1 MAEELDLPSY
11 RSRLDRVMAERG
23 AWPEGAPWVRD
34 AMAALPRDGF
44 APRRLW
50 RWDGRAWAPVDRA
63 VDPAGWAGELYRSP
77 DEAAVTKLGDGLPT
91 SSLSCQAVVADMA
104 DSLRLEPGHRVL
116 ELGTGSGWNAALL
129 ARRAGPG
136 QVVSVEADPALAAA
150 AASRLAAAGLEVH
163 VLTGD
168 GDLGAPGRPPF
179 DRVIAT
185 YAVEQIPWAWIEQT
199 APGGR
204 IVTPWGRLGHVA
216 LTVAE
221 DGKSA
226 TGWMQGLA
234 RFMPTRTQ
242 HALRQRTFA
251 DIRQGT
257 FADIRRASEPGATGA
272 THRDPARLADPWGLG
287 FALRVALP
295 ELTVHT
301 GHDQDGTSAWITDGH
316 TSWAVLSA
324 RPTGGA
330 WTTQGGPRRL
340 ADELETAWTEWETA
354 GRPGVY
360 DYGLTRTPTEQYA
373 WANDPHTGP
382 RWPAGGPGRA
392 PVVSS

>member
-1 MAEELDLPSY
+1 MAEELDLPAY

-23 AWPEGAPWVRD
+23 AWPEGSPWVRE
-34 AMAALPRDGF
+34 AVAALPRDGF
-44 APRRLW
+44 APERLW
-50 RWDGRAWAPVDRA
+50 RWGRRAWEPVDRA

-77 DEAAVTKLGDGLPT
+77 DEAAVTQLGDGLPT

-129 ARRAGPG
+129 AHRAGPG
-136 QVVSVEADPALAAA
+136 RVVGVEADPVLAAA
-150 AASRLAAAGLEVH
+150 ADVRLAAAGLEVQ
-163 VLTGD
+163 VRTGD
-168 GDLGAPGRPPF
+168 GDLGVPDEFPF

-185 YAVEQIPWAWIEQT
+185 YAVEEIPWAWVEQT

-221 DGKSA
+221 DGRSA

-242 HALRQRTFA
+242 HAHRRRTFGEVRGSVET
-251 DIRQGT
+251 DRSGST
-257 FADIRRASEPGATGA
+257 D
-272 THRDPARLADPWGLG
+272 RDPTQLADLWGLG

-295 ELTVHT
+295 DLSVHT
-301 GHDQDGTSAWITDGH
+301 GHDADGTSAWITDGH

-324 RPTGGA
+324 RTAGGA
-330 WTTQGGPRRL
+330 WTAEGGPRHL
-340 ADELETAWTEWETA
+340 AEAVEAAWSQWEAA
-354 GRPGVY
+354 GCPGVH
-360 DYGLTRTPTEQYA
+360 DYGLTRTPTEQFV
-373 WANDPHTGP
+373 WANDPRTGP
-382 RWPAGGPGRA
+382 RWPAAVRRPGDRHDLT
-392 PVVSS
+392 PM

>member
-11 RSRLDRVMAERG
+11 RDRLDRTMAERG
-23 AWPEGAPWVRD
+23 AWPEGSPWVRD
-34 AMAALPRDGF
+34 AVAALPRDGF
-44 APRRLW
+44 APGRLW
-50 RWDGRAWAPVDRA
+50 RWDGLAWQPVDRTA
-63 VDPAGWAGELYRSP
+63 DPAGWASELYRSP
-77 DEAAVTKLGDGLPT
+77 DEAAVTQLGDGLPT

-104 DSLRLEPGHRVL
+104 DSLRLEPGQRVL

-136 QVVSVEADPALAAA
+136 RVVSVEADAALAAA
-150 AASRLAAAGLEVH
+150 AAQRLAAAGLGVEVR
-163 VLTGD
+163 TGD
-168 GDLGAPGRPPF
+168 GDLGAPGGPPF

-185 YAVEQIPWAWIEQT
+185 YAVEEIPWAWIEQT

-242 HALRQRTFA
+242 HAHQQRTFA
-251 DIRQGT
+251 EIRGT
-257 FADIRRASEPGATGA
+257 AEPDRRGATD
-272 THRDPARLADPWGLG
+272 RDPAQLADPWGLG

-295 ELTVHT
+295 DLTVRT

-316 TSWAVLSA
+316 SSWAVLSA

-340 ADELETAWTEWETA
+340 ADELETAWTGWETA
-354 GRPGVY
+354 GHPGVY

-373 WANDPHTGP
+373 WANDPDTGP
-382 RWPAGGPGRA
+382 RWPAIGCPPGERRGPT
-392 PVVSS
+392 PV